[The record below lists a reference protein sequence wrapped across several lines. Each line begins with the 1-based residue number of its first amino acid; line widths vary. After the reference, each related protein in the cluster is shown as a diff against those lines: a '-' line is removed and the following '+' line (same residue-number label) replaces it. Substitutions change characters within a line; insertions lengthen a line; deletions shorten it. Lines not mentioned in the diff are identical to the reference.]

1 LGRKK
6 SEKSFAGVSIDI
18 LDGLAKLRLARDLQ
32 SNGALLSFRN
42 LIWQVK
48 AARFARCQ
56 EEVTMAT
63 LAKAAPQPIPRI
75 APRED
80 LNPYRIAQI
89 QFDIAAEYLKLDQG
103 LRQILRTP
111 KRILEVSIP
120 TKMDNGQVK
129 VFSGYRVQHNVARGP
144 AKGGIRYHPAVT
156 LDEVKALAAW
166 MTWKTATVNIP
177 YGGGKGGVI
186 CDPKR
191 MTKSELERMTRRYT
205 SEILPIIGPERDI
218 PAPDMYTDAQTMAW
232 IMDTYSMTKG
242 YSTLGVVTGKPLS
255 IGGSE
260 GRNEATAR
268 GCLVAVEE
276 ACRVKKMSLRG
287 TSVAIQGFG
296 NAGSLAAKL
305 FAEKKA
311 RIVAIS
317 DSRGGVFNSRGIDPL
332 KAMRYKERSGTVVG
346 MPGTSRI
353 SNDEL
358 LTMKCDILIPA
369 ALENVIT
376 LNNADQI
383 KAKIVAEAANGPTTP
398 HADEVLAR
406 KGIMLLP
413 DILANAGGVTVSYF
427 EWVQDLQSFFWSEA
441 EVNAK
446 LESVMRRAFT
456 EVHESARKHRTHMRT
471 GAYCLAVGRV
481 ADATLVRGL
490 FP

>member
-1 LGRKK
+1 
-6 SEKSFAGVSIDI
+6 
-18 LDGLAKLRLARDLQ
+18 
-32 SNGALLSFRN
+32 
-42 LIWQVK
+42 
-48 AARFARCQ
+48 
-56 EEVTMAT
+56 MAT
-63 LAKAAPQPIPRI
+63 VVKAAPQPIPRI

-80 LNPYRIAQI
+80 LNPYRISQI
-89 QFDIAAEYLKLDQG
+89 QFDIAAEHLKLDPG

-111 KRILEVSIP
+111 KRILEVSVP
-120 TKMDNGQVK
+120 TKMDNGQIK
-129 VFSGYRVQHNVARGP
+129 VFTGYRVQHNMARGP
-144 AKGGIRYHPAVT
+144 AQGGIRYHPGVT

-177 YGGGKGGVI
+177 FGGGKGGVI

-191 MTKSELERMTRRYT
+191 MTKSELERMTRRYA
-205 SEILPIIGPERDI
+205 SEILPIIGPEQDI
-218 PAPDMYTDAQTMAW
+218 PAPDVYTDPQTMAW

-242 YSTLGVVTGKPLS
+242 YSSLGVVTGKPVS

-260 GRNEATAR
+260 GRQEATAR

-276 ACRVKKMSLRG
+276 ACKIKKMSIRG
-287 TSVAIQGFG
+287 SSVAIQGFG
-296 NAGSLAAKL
+296 NAGSMAAKL
-305 FAEKKA
+305 FADKKA

-353 SNDEL
+353 SNDDL

-383 KAKIVAEAANGPTTP
+383 KARIVAEAANGPTTP

-406 KGIMLLP
+406 KGITLLP
-413 DILANAGGVTVSYF
+413 DILASAGGVTVSYF
-427 EWVQDLQSFFWSEA
+427 EWVQGLPSFFWSSS
-441 EVNAK
+441 EVLAK
-446 LESVMRRAFT
+446 LEAIIRRAFM
-456 EVHESARKHRTHMRT
+456 EVHETARRNRTHLRT
-471 GAYCLAVGRV
+471 GAYILAVGRV

>member
-1 LGRKK
+1 VK
-6 SEKSFAGVSIDI
+6 V
-18 LDGLAKLRLARDLQ
+18 ARHY
-32 SNGALLSFRN
+32 
-42 LIWQVK
+42 
-48 AARFARCQ
+48 ARR
-56 EEVTMAT
+56 EEVKMAT

-111 KRILEVSIP
+111 KRVLEVSIP

-205 SEILPIIGPERDI
+205 SEILPLIGPEKDI

-242 YSTLGVVTGKPLS
+242 YSSLGVVTGKPLS

-276 ACRVKKMSLRG
+276 ACRVKKMSIRG
-287 TSVAIQGFG
+287 SSVAIQGFG

-305 FAEKKA
+305 FSEKKA
-311 RIVAIS
+311 RVIAIS

-446 LESVMRRAFT
+446 LESVMRRAFA

>member
-1 LGRKK
+1 
-6 SEKSFAGVSIDI
+6 
-18 LDGLAKLRLARDLQ
+18 
-32 SNGALLSFRN
+32 
-42 LIWQVK
+42 
-48 AARFARCQ
+48 
-56 EEVTMAT
+56 MAT
-63 LAKAAPQPIPRI
+63 AKPVPQPIPRI

-80 LNPYRIAQI
+80 LNPLRIAQI
-89 QFDIAAEYLKLDQG
+89 QFDMAAEYLKLDPG
-103 LRQILRTP
+103 LRQILRAP
-111 KRILEVSIP
+111 KRVLEVSVP

-129 VFSGYRVQHNVARGP
+129 VFTGYRVQHNVSRGP
-144 AKGGIRYHPAVT
+144 SKGGIRYHPNVT
-156 LDEVKALAAW
+156 LDEVKALAMW

-177 YGGGKGGVI
+177 YGGAKGGVI

-191 MTKSELERMTRRYT
+191 MSKAELERMTRRYA
-205 SEILPIIGPERDI
+205 SEILPMIGPEQDI
-218 PAPDMYTDAQTMAW
+218 PAPDVYTDQQTMAW

-242 YSTLGVVTGKPLS
+242 YSALGVVTGKPLS

-260 GRNEATAR
+260 GRKEATAR
-268 GCLVAVEE
+268 GVLVTVEE
-276 ACRVKKMSLRG
+276 ACKLKKIPFRG
-287 TSVAIQGFG
+287 ASVAIQGFG
-296 NAGSLAAKL
+296 NVGSLVAKL

-311 RIVAIS
+311 RVVAIS

-332 KAMRYKERSGTVVG
+332 KAMRYKDRAGTVVG

-353 SNDEL
+353 SNDDL
-358 LTMKCDILIPA
+358 LTLKCDILVPS

-376 LNNADQI
+376 LNNVEQI

-406 KGIMLLP
+406 RGIMLIP

-427 EWVQDLQSFFWSEA
+427 EWVQDLQSFFWPVE

-446 LESVMRRAFT
+446 LESVMRRAFL
-456 EVHESARKHRTHMRT
+456 EVFESMRKHRTQMRT
-471 GAYCLAVGRV
+471 GAYALAVGRV

>member
-1 LGRKK
+1 
-6 SEKSFAGVSIDI
+6 
-18 LDGLAKLRLARDLQ
+18 
-32 SNGALLSFRN
+32 
-42 LIWQVK
+42 
-48 AARFARCQ
+48 
-56 EEVTMAT
+56 MAT
-63 LAKAAPQPIPRI
+63 VAKPAPQPIPRI

-80 LNPYRIAQI
+80 LNPYRISQI
-89 QFDIAAEYLKLDQG
+89 QFDIAAEYLKLDPG
-103 LRQILRTP
+103 LRQVLRTP
-111 KRILEVSIP
+111 KRIMEVSIP
-120 TKMDNGQVK
+120 TKMDNGQIK
-129 VFSGYRVQHNVARGP
+129 VFTGYRVQHNIARGP
-144 AKGGIRYHPAVT
+144 AKGGIRYHPGVT

-166 MTWKTATVNIP
+166 MTWKTAAVNIP

-191 MTKSELERMTRRYT
+191 MSKPELERMTRRFT
-205 SEILPIIGPERDI
+205 SEILPIIGPEQDI
-218 PAPDMYTDAQTMAW
+218 PAPDVYTDSQTMAW

-242 YSTLGVVTGKPLS
+242 YSSLGVVTGKPVS

-268 GCLVAVEE
+268 GCMVVVEE
-276 ACRVKKMSLRG
+276 ACKIKKMSLRG
-287 TSVAIQGFG
+287 ATVAIQGFG
-296 NAGSLAAKL
+296 NAGAIAAKL
-305 FAEKKA
+305 FTEKKA
-311 RIVAIS
+311 KVVAIS

-332 KAMRYKERSGTVVG
+332 KAMRYKDRSGTVVG

-353 SNDEL
+353 SNDDL

-406 KGIMLLP
+406 KGIALLP
-413 DILANAGGVTVSYF
+413 DILANAGGVTCSYF
-427 EWVQDLQSFFWSEA
+427 EWVQDLQSLFWSEA

-446 LESVMRRAFT
+446 LETVMRRAFH
-456 EVHESARKHRTHMRT
+456 EVHETMRKHRTHMRT
-471 GAYCLAVGRV
+471 GAYILAVGRV
-481 ADATLVRGL
+481 SDATLVRGL

>member
-1 LGRKK
+1 
-6 SEKSFAGVSIDI
+6 
-18 LDGLAKLRLARDLQ
+18 
-32 SNGALLSFRN
+32 
-42 LIWQVK
+42 
-48 AARFARCQ
+48 
-56 EEVTMAT
+56 MAT
-63 LAKAAPQPIPRI
+63 VAKAAPQPIPRI

-80 LNPYRIAQI
+80 LNPHKIAQI
-89 QFDIAAEYLKLDQG
+89 QFDIAAEYLKLDAG

-111 KRILEVSIP
+111 KRVLEVSIP

-129 VFSGYRVQHNVARGP
+129 VFTGYRVQHNVARGP
-144 AKGGIRYHPAVT
+144 AKGGIRYHPNVT
-156 LDEVKALAAW
+156 VDEVKALATW
-166 MTWKTATVNIP
+166 MTWKCATVNIP
-177 YGGGKGGVI
+177 FGGGKGGVI

-191 MTKSELERMTRRYT
+191 MSKAELERMTRRYT
-205 SEILPIIGPERDI
+205 SEILPVIGPEQDI
-218 PAPDMYTDAQTMAW
+218 PAPDVYTDAQTMAW

-242 YSTLGVVTGKPLS
+242 YSTLGVVTGKPVS

-260 GRNEATAR
+260 GRKEATAR
-268 GCLVAVEE
+268 GVLVAVEE
-276 ACRVKKMSLRG
+276 ACKVKKMSLRG
-287 TSVAIQGFG
+287 AAVAIQGFG
-296 NAGSLAAKL
+296 NAGSMVAKL

-353 SNDEL
+353 SNDDL

-376 LNNADQI
+376 LNNVDQI

-398 HADEVLAR
+398 HADEALAR

-413 DILANAGGVTVSYF
+413 DILANAGGVTASYF
-427 EWVQDLQSFFWSEA
+427 EWVQDLQSFFWPAA
-441 EVNAK
+441 EVNLK
-446 LESVMRRAFT
+446 LESLMRRAFL
-456 EVHESARKHRTHMRT
+456 EVYDSMRKHRTHMRT
-471 GAYCLAVGRV
+471 GAYVLAVGRV

>member
-1 LGRKK
+1 
-6 SEKSFAGVSIDI
+6 
-18 LDGLAKLRLARDLQ
+18 
-32 SNGALLSFRN
+32 
-42 LIWQVK
+42 
-48 AARFARCQ
+48 
-56 EEVTMAT
+56 MAT
-63 LAKAAPQPIPRI
+63 VVKTVPQPIVPRM

-80 LNPYRIAQI
+80 LNPFRIAQI
-89 QFDIAAEYLKLDQG
+89 QFDLAAEYLKLDAG

-111 KRILEVSIP
+111 KRVLEVSIP

-129 VFSGYRVQHNVARGP
+129 VFTGYRVQHNVTRGP
-144 AKGGIRYHPAVT
+144 AKGGLRYHPGVT
-156 LDEVKALAAW
+156 PDEVKALAMW

-177 YGGGKGGVI
+177 FGGGKGGVI

-191 MTKSELERMTRRYT
+191 MTKPELERMTRRYT
-205 SEILPIIGPERDI
+205 SEILPIIGPEQDI
-218 PAPDMYTDAQTMAW
+218 PAPDMYTDSQTMAW

-242 YSTLGVVTGKPLS
+242 YSSLGVVTGKPLS

-276 ACRVKKMSLRG
+276 ACRVKKMSVRG
-287 TSVAIQGFG
+287 SSVAIQGFG
-296 NAGSLAAKL
+296 NTGSLVAKI

-332 KAMRYKERSGTVVG
+332 KAMRYKDRSGTVVG

-353 SNDEL
+353 SNDDL
-358 LTMKCDILIPA
+358 LTLKCDILVPA
-369 ALENVIT
+369 ALESVIT
-376 LNNADQI
+376 LNNVDQI

-406 KGIMLLP
+406 KGILLLP
-413 DILANAGGVTVSYF
+413 DILANAGGVTASYF
-427 EWVQDLQSFFWSEA
+427 EWVQDLQSLFWTAA
-441 EVNAK
+441 EVNTR
-446 LESVMRRAFT
+446 LESVLRRAFL
-456 EVHESARKHRTHMRT
+456 EVHETMRKHRTHMRT
-471 GAYCLAVGRV
+471 GAYILAVGRV
-481 ADATLVRGL
+481 AEAMSVRGL

>member
-1 LGRKK
+1 
-6 SEKSFAGVSIDI
+6 
-18 LDGLAKLRLARDLQ
+18 
-32 SNGALLSFRN
+32 
-42 LIWQVK
+42 
-48 AARFARCQ
+48 
-56 EEVTMAT
+56 MAT

-111 KRILEVSIP
+111 KRVLEVSIP

-191 MTKSELERMTRRYT
+191 MTKPELERMTRRYT
-205 SEILPIIGPERDI
+205 SEILPLIGPEKDI
-218 PAPDMYTDAQTMAW
+218 PAPDMYTDSQTMAW

-276 ACRVKKMSLRG
+276 ACRVKKMSVRG
-287 TSVAIQGFG
+287 ASVAIQGFG

-311 RIVAIS
+311 RVIAIS

>member
-1 LGRKK
+1 MGTVPKP
-6 SEKSFAGVSIDI
+6 V
-18 LDGLAKLRLARDLQ
+18 
-32 SNGALLSFRN
+32 
-42 LIWQVK
+42 
-48 AARFARCQ
+48 
-56 EEVTMAT
+56 
-63 LAKAAPQPIPRI
+63 PQPVPRI

-89 QFDIAAEYLKLDQG
+89 QFDLAAEYLKLDPG
-103 LRQILRTP
+103 VRQILRSP
-111 KRILEVSIP
+111 KRVLEVSVP

-129 VFSGYRVQHNVARGP
+129 VFTGYRVQHNVARGP
-144 AKGGIRYHPAVT
+144 AKGGIRYHPNVT
-156 LDEVKALAAW
+156 VDEVKALATW

-177 YGGGKGGVI
+177 FGGGKGGVI

-191 MTKSELERMTRRYT
+191 MSKPELERMTRRYA
-205 SEILPIIGPERDI
+205 SEILPVIGPEQDI
-218 PAPDMYTDAQTMAW
+218 PAPDVYTDAQTMAW

-242 YSTLGVVTGKPLS
+242 YSALGVVTGKPVS

-260 GRNEATAR
+260 GRKEATAR
-268 GCLVAVEE
+268 GVLVAVEE
-276 ACRVKKMSLRG
+276 ACKVKKIPLRG
-287 TSVAIQGFG
+287 AAVAIQGFG
-296 NAGSLAAKL
+296 NAGSLIARL

-317 DSRGGVFNSRGIDPL
+317 DSRGGVTNPRGIDPL
-332 KAMRYKERSGTVVG
+332 KASRYKERSGTVVG

-353 SNDEL
+353 SNDDL

-376 LNNADQI
+376 LNNVEQL
-383 KAKIVAEAANGPTTP
+383 KTKIVAEAANGPTTP

-406 KGIMLLP
+406 RGITLLP

-427 EWVQDLQSFFWSEA
+427 EWVQDLQSFFWTEA

-446 LESVMRRAFT
+446 LESVMRRAFL
-456 EVHESARKHRTHMRT
+456 EVHEMARKHRTHMRT
-471 GAYCLAVGRV
+471 GAYVLAVGRV
-481 ADATLVRGL
+481 SDATLARGL